1 MKKILLFCA
10 AWLSF
15 SAFSQTQIV
24 LHTSLGD
31 IHAELNAQQAPKTVA
46 NFLNYVQKGFY
57 NGTIF
62 HRVIN
67 GFMIQGGGFDAQMN
81 QKSTVHPIENES
93 QNGLNNL
100 RGSIAMARTSA
111 PHSATAQFFINLVD
125 NNNLDYPSF
134 DGWGYC
140 VFGKVIAGMDVVD
153 KIATTPT
160 GNVGAHQNVPTSPVI
175 INAIQISQKPKN

>member
-57 NGTIF
+57 SGTIF

-111 PHSATAQFFINLVD
+111 PHSATSQFFINLVD
-125 NNNLDYPSF
+125 NNNLNYPSF

-140 VFGKVIAGMDVVD
+140 VFGKVTKGMDVVD
-153 KIATTPT
+153 KIA
-160 GNVGAHQNVPTSPVI
+160 QVPTTTSGMHQDVPQQPIVI
-175 INAIQISQKPKN
+175 DSVEIIQQ

>member
-81 QKSTVHPIENES
+81 QKSTAHPVENES

-100 RGSIAMARTSA
+100 RGTIAMARTSA
-111 PHSATAQFFINLVD
+111 PHSATSQFFINLVD
-125 NNNLDYPSF
+125 NNNLNYPSF

-140 VFGKVIAGMDVVD
+140 VFGKVTKGMDVVD
-153 KIATTPT
+153 KIA
-160 GNVGAHQNVPTSPVI
+160 QVPTTTSGMHQDVPQQPIVI
-175 INAIQISQKPKN
+175 DSVEIIQQ

>member
-15 SAFSQTQIV
+15 SAFSQTQII

-100 RGSIAMARTSA
+100 RGTIAMARTSA
-111 PHSATAQFFINLVD
+111 PHSATSQFFINLVD
-125 NNNLDYPSF
+125 NNNLNYPSF

-140 VFGKVIAGMDVVD
+140 VFGKVTKGMDVVD
-153 KIATTPT
+153 KIA
-160 GNVGAHQNVPTSPVI
+160 QVPTTTSGMHQDVPQQPIVI
-175 INAIQISQKPKN
+175 DSVEIIQQ

>member
-24 LHTSLGD
+24 VHTSLGD

-100 RGSIAMARTSA
+100 RGTIAMARTSA
-111 PHSATAQFFINLVD
+111 PHSATSQFFINLVD
-125 NNNLDYPSF
+125 NHNLDYPSF

-140 VFGKVIAGMDVVD
+140 VFGKVTKGMDVVD
-153 KIATTPT
+153 KIA
-160 GNVGAHQNVPTSPVI
+160 QVPTTTSGMHQDVPQQPIVI
-175 INAIQISQKPKN
+175 DSVEIIQQ